1 MSLMM
6 TINTVLAR
14 LIALRWSLNPLFVLA
29 CNGLF
34 PIVNQTFFSAYTLKL
49 FEGGRITAAGGGRGG
64 LPDADQPAPHV
75 APGGDPG
82 QLPAWSSG
90 PRGCGRA

>member
-49 FEGGRITAAGGGRGG
+49 FEGGRLPLLVAAG
-64 LPDADQPAPHV
+64 V
-75 APGGDPG
+75 
-82 QLPAWSSG
+82 
-90 PRGCGRA
+90 GCLMQTSRHPT